1 MKKIDLLEVHENQ
14 EEWNVGIKSSSA
26 YRLLLYISQNEGL
39 FITKNTIREICE
51 NYNPGIF
58 KNLFHSLLEK
68 GLIYEDYT
76 VSPRDTGWFLSEK
89 GKRIV
94 SSSS

>member
-26 YRLLLYISQNEGL
+26 YRLLLYISQNEGI
-39 FITKNTIREICE
+39 FVTTNTFRDICE
-51 NYNPGIF
+51 HYNPGIIN
-58 KNLFHSLLEK
+58 NLFHSLLEK
-68 GLIYEDYT
+68 ELIYEDYT
-76 VSPRDTGWFLSEK
+76 VSPRDRGWFLSEK
-89 GKRIV
+89 GKKIV